1 MVAVQDPFE
10 LVIFDCDGVLVDSEE
25 LGTRALLAAAAEIG
39 VTWLFDEAAE
49 RFRGAKMADCV
60 AAIEERLGRP
70 TPSDFVA
77 QARRRMAEAFT
88 RELRAV
94 AGVEA
99 ALARIHLVKCV
110 ASSGP
115 KEKIRLSLRLTGLVD
130 YFQDRIFSSYDIDSW
145 KPDPEIFLHAAR
157 TLGVSPSH
165 AAVVEDSAVGVRA
178 GIAAGM
184 RVFGFAS
191 GKRGAELAA
200 EGARVFDHMEVLP
213 GLLGCVRQRAR

>member
-1 MVAVQDPFE
+1 MVAAQEPFE

-25 LGTRALLAAAAEIG
+25 LGTRALLASAAEIG
-39 VTWLFDEAAE
+39 VTLPLEEAAE

-60 AAIEERLGRP
+60 AVIEERLGRP

-77 QARRRMAEAFT
+77 QVRRRMAEAFT
-88 RELRAV
+88 SELRPV

-99 ALARIHLVKCV
+99 ALARIDLVKCV

-115 KEKIRLSLRLTGLVD
+115 REKIRLSLSVTGLVD

-145 KPDPEIFLHAAR
+145 KPDPDIFLHAAR
-157 TLGVSPSH
+157 TLGVSPSQ
-165 AAVVEDSAVGVRA
+165 AAVVEDSAMGVRA

-200 EGARVFDHMEVLP
+200 EGARVFDHMVLLP
-213 GLLGCVRQRAR
+213 GLLGCAPHRGQ